1 MNKLPES
8 KVKVINNLDV
18 ILTKRVFVNSM
29 LRFLLELD
37 IDSRDIALRL
47 LLGDVEFRTAIK
59 RRCMNFIPIM
69 GIPSFIEI
77 LINGDFSK
85 ESYSVAKDDILS
97 DIYEYGQDLAAFLEN
112 KE

>member
-37 IDSRDIALRL
+37 
-47 LLGDVEFRTAIK
+47 
-59 RRCMNFIPIM
+59 
-69 GIPSFIEI
+69 
-77 LINGDFSK
+77 
-85 ESYSVAKDDILS
+85 
-97 DIYEYGQDLAAFLEN
+97 
-112 KE
+112 